1 MVSARWVKSQH
12 APGKMSVITPSVSG
26 PWAGLTSEHIDFT
39 TLQQLTPGWCRTCI
53 TPGEYWGDAKLMT
66 SPFRSSWHTTWQTL
80 SSIKTGVVL
89 IISVV
94 IFSAAG
100 TIILQRPMTDPDD
113 MTRAYSPAM
122 LRFLDVTGLTDI
134 FHTRWFIALMI
145 LVSLS
150 IVAASVQRFP
160 NAWRYFARPYKS
172 PDESFRKV
180 LPTQAQIPLA
190 NNDNDEEQGL
200 SAAERAFR
208 HMGLKAER
216 IVRTDSFSLFSERN
230 RISEM
235 AVYIVH
241 ASLLLIFL
249 GFIVDS
255 VYGWRAFLVLSP
267 GTASNQVETKDG
279 SKRTIPFSIR
289 CDGTGEETYA
299 DGSPKRWW
307 SKLAVVDGGR
317 EVSRKEIVVNDPL
330 VYHGLRF
337 YQATY
342 GRTGKLD
349 QLILNATPANGKATP
364 QEISL
369 AMSQTVALD
378 VDTSVQ
384 LAEFIPDFVVQ
395 DGRVY
400 ARSNDVTNPAVHL
413 IVTSKK
419 AKGSVSV
426 NVWLPQMPGIDE
438 NASSPYTF
446 DPKDLKTGLY
456 TGLQVSHEPGQWAV
470 WAGVVLMGIGLT
482 FVFYVVHMRF
492 WVVPVV
498 DARGRTALW
507 IGGTANRNRDAFE
520 LKFKNVVEQI
530 QKELKREL
538 AASVEAPATISG
550 TTISGTTISRTT
562 ISGTTIAG
570 SVSPATE
577 EVYGTRKS

>member
-1 MVSARWVKSQH
+1 MAGVGAERALQDARKRNDM
-12 APGKMSVITPSVSG
+12 APSLRSVSRK
-26 PWAGLTSEHIDFT
+26 I
-39 TLQQLTPGWCRTCI
+39 
-53 TPGEYWGDAKLMT
+53 
-66 SPFRSSWHTTWQTL
+66 WQTL

-89 IISVV
+89 IILVV

-100 TIILQRPMTDPDD
+100 TVILQRPMTDADD
-113 MTRAYSPAM
+113 MQRAYSPAM
-122 LRFLDVTGLTDI
+122 LRFLDVMGLTDV
-134 FHTRWFIALMI
+134 FHTRWFVALLI

-150 IVAASVQRFP
+150 IIAASVQRFP

-172 PDESFRKV
+172 PEESFRKA
-180 LPTQAQIPLA
+180 LPTQALIPVA
-190 NNDNDEEQGL
+190 DEEQGL
-200 SAAERAFR
+200 STAEHAFR
-208 HMGLKAER
+208 HLGMKTER
-216 IVRTDSFSLFSERN
+216 IVRTNSFSLFSERS

-255 VYGWRAFLVLSP
+255 LYGWRGFLMLSP
-267 GTASNQVETKDG
+267 GTSSNQVGMKDG
-279 SKRTIPFSIR
+279 SQRTIPFAIR

-330 VYHGLRF
+330 VYQGLRF
-337 YQATY
+337 YQASY

-349 QLILNATPANGKATP
+349 QLILNATPANGSGAAR
-364 QEISL
+364 EISL
-369 AMSQTVALD
+369 AMNQTVELD
-378 VDTSVQ
+378 ADTSVQ
-384 LAEFIPDFVVQ
+384 LVEFIPDFVVQ

-400 ARSNDVTNPAVHL
+400 TRSKDISNPAVHM

-419 AKGSVSV
+419 ANSSV
-426 NVWLPQMPGIDE
+426 NVWLPEIPGIAE

-446 DPKDLKTGLY
+446 DPKDLKTGIY

-470 WAGVVLMGIGLT
+470 WAGVVLMAIGLT
-482 FVFYVVHMRF
+482 FVFYVIHVRF
-492 WVVPVV
+492 WVVPVL
-498 DARGRTALW
+498 DARGNCMLW

-520 LKFKNVVEQI
+520 LKFKNIVEQI
-530 QKELKREL
+530 QKELKPKTVAS
-538 AASVEAPATISG
+538 AAAQATS
-550 TTISGTTISRTT
+550 

-570 SVSPATE
+570 
-577 EVYGTRKS
+577 R